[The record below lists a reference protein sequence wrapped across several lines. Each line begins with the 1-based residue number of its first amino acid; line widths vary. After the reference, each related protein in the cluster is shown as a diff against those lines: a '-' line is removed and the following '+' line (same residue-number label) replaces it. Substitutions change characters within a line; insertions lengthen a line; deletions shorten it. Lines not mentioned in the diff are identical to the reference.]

1 MKRRLLAF
9 LCAVSVLAVS
19 IPFSTEAKKTD
30 TLKLNYYFGELE
42 FENERLGT
50 ALEVDGLDK
59 FNRQGMPDLP
69 SKSIVFVVPKGK
81 AVDRVEVTGSS
92 TTLYEDILIAPSA
105 GFQTMPMDEMEQ
117 QEPEG
122 LTEPD
127 VTEPDDMITEQP
139 EAVQPESEQPEAVQ
153 PEPEQQKEESAGK
166 QEPASEEGQPVSGN
180 QVNDAGSGEAEPRE
194 GEPELEELAGG
205 KQDDSLKQETLDADS
220 NLKEARKL
228 ARELRNT
235 IDFSKS
241 DAYDTAVYEGTQQYP
256 QKNYTISQVQEVRG
270 FRICTLT
277 IYPMSY
283 SNGSLAYNASMDV
296 KVTFKKASPKDKE
309 SLYVPDEDDLDFIDE
324 DLANIEQLSGYLSTG
339 SPKTGKSIAGNGR
352 IDYIIITNNKLKSSF
367 QRLAKH
373 KQSKGLK
380 TAIVTTEQIYKEYSG
395 RDNAEKVR
403 NFIKEAYKKNRVK
416 YILLGGDGDGDA
428 DNPKAVVP
436 TRILYCPPVS
446 DGVTTQIASD
456 MYYACLGGNYDS
468 NRNGIYGEPGD
479 GTGGKE
485 VDLGYDVFVGRAP
498 VDSKKEA
505 NNFVSKTINYEK
517 RTKQKKALMVG
528 EQLTGNY
535 ECSVELASKLQGKMD
550 GQQLTDTIRS
560 LRDAKIKQEYVTMY
574 YQVNETLQEVLMSDL
589 TLAGQ
594 FAGFLVQYYDR
605 VNAYLNGSGQSEQI
619 TRMELLQLYSF
630 CQDMEEALKEGDYEE
645 GQKQTIL
652 KEISYVKEYLNE
664 CEGKTF
670 REAFEGSHYYNN
682 TGDTASLDINPL
694 SEIYGGNYK
703 DEIKKG
709 SKSNNITTKG
719 IPKKYKVTT
728 LYDRDASNHQWKKN
742 TLIKKLNSSPE
753 LINHMGHSDTG
764 VVMRLNRSDVTKL
777 KNKKAFFFYSQGC
790 YAGSFDNMT
799 TSDTYEDKDSVAE
812 YLLVSS
818 KKTGAFACVV
828 NSRYGW
834 FSASG
839 TNGPSQ
845 IYDRWFWHYALNGKS
860 SEKKMGVALAKSKQ
874 KTIKYVNDADNGNV
888 IRFCMYTINLL
899 GDPETAIGVT
909 PKKKN

>member
-9 LCAVSVLAVS
+9 LCAVSVLAAS
-19 IPFSTEAKKTD
+19 IPFSAEAKKTD

-81 AVDRVEVTGSS
+81 AVDQVEVTGSS

-105 GFQTMPMDEMEQ
+105 GFQTMPLDETEQ

-122 LTEPD
+122 LTEPEA
-127 VTEPDDMITEQP
+127 VEPDDTITEQP
-139 EAVQPESEQPEAVQ
+139 EAVPT
-153 PEPEQQKEESAGK
+153 EPEQQQVESVGQ
-166 QEPASEEGQPVSGN
+166 QEPADEEGQTVSGN
-180 QVNDAGSGEAEPRE
+180 HVNETESGEEEPKE
-194 GEPELEELAGG
+194 GELELEELTGG
-205 KQDDSLKQETLDADS
+205 KQDDSQKQETLDADS

-241 DAYDTAVYEGTQQYP
+241 DVYDTAVYEGKQQYP

-296 KVTFKKASPKDKE
+296 KVTFKKDSKKDKE
-309 SLYVPDEDDLDFIDE
+309 SLYVPDKDDLNFIDE
-324 DLANIEQLSGYLSTG
+324 DLANAEQLSGYLSTG
-339 SPKTGKSIAGNGR
+339 SQKTGKSIAGNGT

-367 QRLAKH
+367 QKLAKH

-380 TAIVTTEQIYKEYSG
+380 TAVVTTEQIYKEYSG

-428 DNPKAVVP
+428 NAPKAIVP

-498 VDSKKEA
+498 VDNKKEA
-505 NNFVSKTINYEK
+505 DNFVTKTINYEK
-517 RTKQKKALMVG
+517 RAKQKKALMVG

-535 ECSVELASKLQGKMD
+535 DCSVELASKLQGKNGRTAAFRYGKGFERCENKTGICYD
-550 GQQLTDTIRS
+550 
-560 LRDAKIKQEYVTMY
+560 
-574 YQVNETLQEVLMSDL
+574 VL
-589 TLAGQ
+589 
-594 FAGFLVQYYDR
+594 
-605 VNAYLNGSGQSEQI
+605 SGQ
-619 TRMELLQLYSF
+619 
-630 CQDMEEALKEGDYEE
+630 
-645 GQKQTIL
+645 
-652 KEISYVKEYLNE
+652 
-664 CEGKTF
+664 
-670 REAFEGSHYYNN
+670 
-682 TGDTASLDINPL
+682 
-694 SEIYGGNYK
+694 
-703 DEIKKG
+703 
-709 SKSNNITTKG
+709 
-719 IPKKYKVTT
+719 
-728 LYDRDASNHQWKKN
+728 
-742 TLIKKLNSSPE
+742 
-753 LINHMGHSDTG
+753 
-764 VVMRLNRSDVTKL
+764 
-777 KNKKAFFFYSQGC
+777 
-790 YAGSFDNMT
+790 
-799 TSDTYEDKDSVAE
+799 
-812 YLLVSS
+812 
-818 KKTGAFACVV
+818 
-828 NSRYGW
+828 
-834 FSASG
+834 
-839 TNGPSQ
+839 
-845 IYDRWFWHYALNGKS
+845 
-860 SEKKMGVALAKSKQ
+860 
-874 KTIKYVNDADNGNV
+874 
-888 IRFCMYTINLL
+888 
-899 GDPETAIGVT
+899 
-909 PKKKN
+909 